1 MPPKVEKQQPMNV
14 VEIASSDD
22 EVDIGP
28 PPGMPRKTTPSS
40 SKSRRQQPQKQQQQ
54 KQQQQQQQQQQDS
67 SSEAIAAPVPA
78 YQSLDCRS
86 FWKAGAYDVGPIAS
100 KAPAQGLQFR
110 MCLLFI
116 FLFFFCY
123 GKCDFD
129 FPIFGLVWFVGQ
141 LEHARVH
148 PKFLHSNATSHKWAF
163 GGNFLFCFVF

>member
-54 KQQQQQQQQQQDS
+54 DS

-110 MCLLFI
+110 MCLFFI
-116 FLFFFCY
+116 FLFFFAM
-123 GKCDFD
+123 GNVIL
-129 FPIFGLVWFVGQ
+129 IFQFLVWFGFICRSIG
-141 LEHARVH
+141 ACKSA
-148 PKFLHSNATSHKWAF
+148 P
-163 GGNFLFCFVF
+163 

>member
-54 KQQQQQQQQQQDS
+54 DS

-110 MCLLFI
+110 MCLFFI
-116 FLFFFCY
+116 FLFFFGY

-129 FPIFGLVWFVGQ
+129 FPIFGLVWFY
-141 LEHARVH
+141 L
-148 PKFLHSNATSHKWAF
+148 
-163 GGNFLFCFVF
+163 